1 MAFALNNLLSS
12 ATPGVRRPIFE
23 LTMGTGPADDWA
35 DRVTAA
41 RVRCGLAP
49 AADEAVIWLHPQGPH
64 PAVGDALLLRLGY
77 AGETGGGLASA
88 ALGALGG
95 GSGGGPPLVFTGT
108 VTAVEPALASLQVRA
123 LNGGAKLQALRVWE
137 MVESQ
142 TAGDIVRDL
151 ASQAGVTTSTVE
163 GGVSLPAYV
172 LDGRRHAYQH
182 IAVLAQLCG
191 FDAYLT
197 PEDALVFAPFTKTTA
212 DHTVAYADD
221 VLELRLEDG
230 APTVKQVAVVGES
243 PASSQG
249 QETWHWLAS
258 DWSSYVGKAG
268 SGDPALLVQARA
280 ARTQEAAQAWADS
293 LLDRAT
299 RGARRGT
306 LDLLGRAEIKV
317 GDALE
322 VTGAPTDALNGL
334 YQIVAVRH
342 RLDWVGGFRTIVGLI
357 GASGGGGGL
366 GSLVGGLL

>member
-1 MAFALNNLLSS
+1 MAFVLDSLLSN
-12 ATPGVRRPIFE
+12 ATPGVRRPVFE
-23 LTMGTGPADDWA
+23 LTMGAGPADDWA
-35 DRVTAA
+35 DRVTAV

-49 AADEAVIWLHPQGPH
+49 AADEAVIWLHPEGQR
-64 PAVGDALLLRLGY
+64 PAIGDALSLRLGY
-77 AGETGGGLASA
+77 AGEAGGGLASA

-95 GSGGGPPLVFTGT
+95 GSGGLPIVLTGT
-108 VTAVEPALASLQVRA
+108 VVAVEPTLAGLQVRA
-123 LNGGAKLQALRVWE
+123 LNGGSKLQALRAWE

-142 TAGDIVRDL
+142 MAGDIVRDL
-151 ASQAGVTTSTVE
+151 ASRAGVATGAVE

-182 IAVLAQLCG
+182 IAILAQLCG

-197 PEDALVFAPFTKTTA
+197 PEDELVFAPFTKTTA
-212 DHTVAYADD
+212 DHAVTHADD
-221 VLELRLEDG
+221 VLELRVEDG
-230 APTVKQVAVVGES
+230 APAVKQVTVVGES

-268 SGDPALLVQARA
+268 AGDPALVIQARA

-306 LDLLGRAEIKV
+306 LNLLGRAEIKV

-322 VTGAPTDALNGL
+322 VTGAPTSALNGL
-334 YQIVAVRH
+334 YQVVAVRH
-342 RLDWVGGFRTIVGLI
+342 RLDWGTGFRTTVDLI
-357 GASGGGGGL
+357 GASGGAGGL
-366 GSLVGGLL
+366 GALVGGLL

>member
-1 MAFALNNLLSS
+1 MAFALDNLLSS

-49 AADEAVIWLHPQGPH
+49 AADEAVIWLHPEGQR
-64 PAVGDALLLRLGY
+64 PAVGDALSLHLGY
-77 AGETGGGLASA
+77 AGETGGGLAS

-108 VTAVEPALASLQVRA
+108 VTAIEPALASLQVRA

-142 TAGDIVRDL
+142 TAGDIVSDL
-151 ASQAGVTTSTVE
+151 ASRAGVTTGAVE

-197 PEDALVFAPFTKTTA
+197 PEDELIFAPFTKTTA
-212 DHTVAYADD
+212 DHTVVYADD
-221 VLELRLEDG
+221 VLELCLEDG
-230 APTVKQVAVVGES
+230 APTVKQVAVIGES

-268 SGDPALLVQARA
+268 SGDPVLLLQARA

-317 GDALE
+317 GDA
-322 VTGAPTDALNGL
+322 VAMTGAPTEALNGL
-334 YQIVAVRH
+334 YQVVAVRH
-342 RLDWVGGFRTIVGLI
+342 RLDRAAGFLTTLDLI
-357 GASGGGGGL
+357 GAGGGP
-366 GSLVGGLL
+366 GSLLGGLL

>member
-1 MAFALNNLLSS
+1 MAFALDSLLPSS
-12 ATPGVRRPIFE
+12 TPGVRRPIFE
-23 LTMGTGPADDWA
+23 LTLGAGPADDWA
-35 DRVTAA
+35 DRVTAV
-41 RVRCGLAP
+41 RVRCSLAP
-49 AADEAVIWLHPQGPH
+49 AADEAIIWLRPEGQR
-64 PAVGDALLLRLGY
+64 PAVGDALSLRLGY
-77 AGETGGGLASA
+77 AGETGGGLVSA

-95 GSGGGPPLVFTGT
+95 GSSGPPIVFTGT
-108 VTAVEPALASLQVRA
+108 VSAVEPALASLQVRA

-151 ASQAGVTTSTVE
+151 AARAGVTTGAVE
-163 GGVSLPAYV
+163 GGVSLPVYV

-182 IAVLAQLCG
+182 IATLAQLCG

-197 PEDALVFAPFTKTTA
+197 PEDELVFAPFTKTTA

-258 DWSSYVGKAG
+258 DWSSYTGKAG
-268 SGDPALLVQARA
+268 SGDPTLLVQARA

-317 GDALE
+317 GAALE
-322 VTGAPTDALNGL
+322 MTGAPTDALNGL
-334 YQIVAVRH
+334 YQVVAVRH
-342 RLDWVGGFRTIVGLI
+342 RLDRVGGFRTTVDLI
-357 GASGGGGGL
+357 GASDNGGGL
-366 GSLVGGLL
+366 ASLVGGLL